1 MLLHTTLYPFFCVFF
16 FQLQIENQV
25 ESVTA
30 AITVK
35 STKFI
40 KGERERKK

>member
-1 MLLHTTLYPFFCVFF
+1 MLLHTTPYPFSVYFF